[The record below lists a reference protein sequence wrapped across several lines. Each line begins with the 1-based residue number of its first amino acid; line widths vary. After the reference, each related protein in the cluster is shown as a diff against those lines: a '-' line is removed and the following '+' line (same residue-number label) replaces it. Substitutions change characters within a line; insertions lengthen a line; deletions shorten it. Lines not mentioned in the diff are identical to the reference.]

1 MYIPRHFEQDD
12 IATLHALMRN
22 HPLCTLVT
30 LSADG
35 LNANH
40 IPLHLSSEPGSYGI
54 LRGHVARVNPV
65 WSNVKADTEVLA
77 VFQGPQAYITP
88 SWYPTKAESGKAVPT
103 WNYTAVH
110 AYGTL
115 RCVEDQEWLRNHL
128 DALTNAQEAVFSAP
142 WKVSDAPDDYIS
154 KMLNA
159 IVGIEIT
166 ITRLQGKW
174 KTSQNQPEGNRAGVE
189 RGLRMVGTTEAG
201 LMADLVQGRN
211 G

>member
-35 LNANH
+35 FNANH
-40 IPLHLSSEPGSYGI
+40 IPLHLSPEPGPYGI
-54 LRGHVARVNPV
+54 LRGHVARANPV
-65 WSNVKADTEVLA
+65 WSDVNADTEVLA

-88 SWYPTKAESGKAVPT
+88 SWYPTKTESGKAVPT

-115 RCVEDQEWLRNHL
+115 RCVDDREWLRNHL

-154 KMLNA
+154 KMLGA
-159 IVGIEIT
+159 IVGIEIS

-174 KTSQNQPEGNRAGVE
+174 KTSQNQPEGNRTGIE
-189 RGLRMVGTTEAG
+189 RGLRTIGTTEAG

>member
-40 IPLHLSSEPGSYGI
+40 LPLHLSPEPGLYGI

-65 WSNVKADTEVLA
+65 WSNVNADTEVLA

-174 KTSQNQPEGNRAGVE
+174 KTSQNQPEGNRAGIE
-189 RGLRMVGTTEAG
+189 RGLRTNGTTEAG
-201 LMADLVQGRN
+201 LMADLVQGRT